1 MNQREYRYCLTCLLL
16 CYHHIHQW
24 LCQGSADH
32 IAWKY
37 PSGCFG
43 CCCSDRKEEGD
54 HDIFFTIMGSLIK
67 DVMNI
72 KMATIELGSR
82 DGRGSFLFHRLGLG
96 REGQGQKS
104 RGRGGKGKGSKSVG
118 RWTYYVIADWNSGYI
133 FATFW
138 LPSEHS
144 LTFWRHS
151 GYNLTTFWL

>member
-1 MNQREYRYCLTCLLL
+1 MVKTSIISINDWHRE
-16 CYHHIHQW
+16 
-24 LCQGSADH
+24 CQGSADH

-43 CCCSDRKEEGD
+43 CCCSDHKEEGG

-104 RGRGGKGKGSKSVG
+104 RGRGGKGKGPKSVG
-118 RWTYYVIADWNSGYI
+118 RGTYCVYQLIEIICYSKG
-133 FATFW
+133 
-138 LPSEHS
+138 
-144 LTFWRHS
+144 
-151 GYNLTTFWL
+151 NLNLHCIM